1 MKKTALFLA
10 LTLFAA
16 STTFAAEGKVKSVD
30 DGKVVVEMSDTA
42 KLKKGGSVK
51 INGASGKITT
61 VDGNTITI
69 KPKKASVLKAGES
82 VKVDKVNDMQGC

>member
-1 MKKTALFLA
+1 MKKIALFFA

-16 STTFAAEGKVKSVD
+16 SAAFAAEGKIKSISD
-30 DGKVVVEMSDTA
+30 DKVMVEMSDTV

-51 INGASGKITT
+51 INGKSGKITA
-61 VDGNTITI
+61 VDGNTITV
-69 KPKKASVLKAGES
+69 KSGKAAELKAGET

>member
-16 STTFAAEGKVKSVD
+16 SAAFAAEGKIKSIID
-30 DGKVVVEMSDTA
+30 DKVTVEMSDTA
-42 KLKKGGSVK
+42 KMKKGGSVK
-51 INGASGKITT
+51 INGKAGKITAM
-61 VDGNTITI
+61 DGNTITV
-69 KPKKASVLKAGES
+69 KSGKAAELKAGET